1 MNTLEYELYEKKFK
15 DVTLPHFVS
24 GISAILSFANVAV
37 TVGDKDLEQ
46 SECGKM
52 KMAVESAYEELSMA
66 EKEAKGVIDSLT
78 TETLQLTEDLDQA
91 KVDMKDLEES
101 LSVKEDELISLESHK
116 NQISDELQKDRSSLQ
131 HMKNTLNTANA
142 RKGDKVTGRDMGC
155 GLIFLVPC
163 VDSHNADQIVLGGD
177 SSCAPNPREHRYP
190 LDQMTAIMEGIP
202 MTVDYNKEL
211 KSTKRLVKTAED
223 EKCHLEE
230 TVKLHEKEMSKCNSQ
245 IPEKSKEIKRAK
257 ESLAKKE
264 REVEKMQEACRSLAD
279 IKCKLKYC
287 YNYLYSLHG
296 TVEVLHNS
304 CQDMYSLDPIMPV
317 IEETFKT
324 VEQQGSHNE
333 LLVYDADVQKMVK
346 EMKALQYRMK

>member
-163 VDSHNADQIVLGGD
+163 V
-177 SSCAPNPREHRYP
+177 
-190 LDQMTAIMEGIP
+190 GIP